1 MTSSMLQSAYR
12 RHNHPVAAAH
22 GRITVLIADDEPL
35 VRTLLADCIRL
46 EPLLEVVGLAGS
58 ADEAIQLA
66 HCLRPDVALLD
77 FSMPGGG
84 ELAARGILEWSSST
98 RIVAFS
104 GSDDRTTVLDMLRA
118 GAASYLVKGA
128 HPDQI
133 IETVL
138 CAARGASILSA
149 EVASGVIGEL
159 TAHLERRDVEESAS
173 RLLVDRIHRVIDE
186 HLFGTVFQPIVD
198 LREGRAVGIE
208 ALSRFF
214 AEPVQGPDRW
224 FADAELAGLR
234 TELELAAA
242 RAALTHL
249 SDIAGDMFLSLNLS
263 PATLTNCGPL
273 FDDAD
278 GRQLVVEITEHAAID
293 DYDALAS
300 YLAPV
305 RDRGTRV
312 AVDDAGAGFASLR
325 HALQLS
331 PDFIKLDVS
340 LTRGIDS
347 DRRRHALAAGLIGFA
362 NELGAA
368 VVAEGIETRAEL
380 DTAREL
386 GVQYGQGYFIAA
398 PGPLTLGNTQ
408 LSHMAG

>member
-1 MTSSMLQSAYR
+1 MTPQESASE
-12 RHNHPVAAAH
+12 
-22 GRITVLIADDEPL
+22 RITVLIADDEPL
-35 VRTLLADCIRL
+35 VREALADRIRL
-46 EPLLEVVGLAGS
+46 EPLFEVVGMAAS
-58 ADEAIQLA
+58 AEEAIRLA
-66 HCLRPDVALLD
+66 SRARPDVALLD
-77 FSMPGGG
+77 FNMPGGG
-84 ELAARGILEWSSST
+84 ELAARGILGRSPAT
-98 RIVAFS
+98 RIVALS
-104 GSDDRTTVLDMLRA
+104 GSNDRTIVLDMLRA

-128 HPDQI
+128 HPDEI
-133 IETVL
+133 IETL
-138 CAARGASILSA
+138 LRSARGASILSA

-173 RLLVDRIHRVIDE
+173 RRLLDGIRRVIDE
-186 HLFGTVFQPIVD
+186 HLFVTVFQPIVD
-198 LREGRAVGIE
+198 LREVRTVGVE
-208 ALSRFF
+208 ALTRFF
-214 AEPVQGPDRW
+214 AEPVQGPVRW

-234 TELELAAA
+234 AELELAAA

-249 SDIAGDMFLSLNLS
+249 SDIGSDMFIALNLS
-263 PATLTNCGPL
+263 PATLTHCGPL

-278 GRQLVVEITEHAAID
+278 GRRLVVEITEHAAID

-362 NELGAA
+362 DELGAA

-380 DTAREL
+380 DTFREL

-398 PGPLTLGNTQ
+398 PGQLPLEEMQ
-408 LSHMAG
+408 LTHPAG